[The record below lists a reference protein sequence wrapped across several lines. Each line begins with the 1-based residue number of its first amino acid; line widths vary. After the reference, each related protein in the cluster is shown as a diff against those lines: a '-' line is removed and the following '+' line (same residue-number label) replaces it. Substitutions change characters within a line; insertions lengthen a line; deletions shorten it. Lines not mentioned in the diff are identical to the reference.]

1 MTDETLN
8 ENWLPCIEWS
18 GEGSDL
24 PTGATGMPGIYAWK
38 LVRRVIVLDA
48 ESDEG
53 TREVKVSDYDPATMD
68 IMDVLIND
76 KSYKAALKQHRNG
89 FTFIG
94 ANGSKYTRE
103 QWRTKFGTDAL
114 HLMAI
119 RELTKG
125 MHKGK
130 NQPFVIT
137 G

>member
-1 MTDETLN
+1 MTDENT

-24 PTGATGMPGIYAWK
+24 PAGCTGMPGILAWK
-38 LVRRVIVLDA
+38 LVRRVVILDA

-53 TREVKVSDYDPATMD
+53 VKEIKVAEYDPTSMD
-68 IMDVLIND
+68 ILDVTINAN
-76 KSYKAALKQHRNG
+76 SYKAAIKQHPRG
-89 FTFIG
+89 FTFVG
-94 ANGSKYTRE
+94 ATGGKYTRE

-130 NQPFVIT
+130 NTPFKI
-137 G
+137 GN